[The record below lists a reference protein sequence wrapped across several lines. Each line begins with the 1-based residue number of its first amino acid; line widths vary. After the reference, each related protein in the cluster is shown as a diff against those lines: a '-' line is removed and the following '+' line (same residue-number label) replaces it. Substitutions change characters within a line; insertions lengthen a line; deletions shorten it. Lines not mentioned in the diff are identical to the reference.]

1 MGQSCVLEAARS
13 AAPRGARTGDGFGCD
28 PLPRKQVVDAGPR
41 AVGRVPGW
49 VCAPKAVHQE
59 VSAALIEREAAAPEA
74 RRSPS
79 RAGFLLDPNL
89 ERETGFEPAT
99 LCLGSIIPYALCY
112 RRGNKAKCC
121 PVICSCTGLCGSV
134 RNQGPWP
141 IRRLIRSSRH
151 LVSDSKRGCFSS
163 RSWPNS
169 GPSPEF

>member
-1 MGQSCVLEAARS
+1 MGQSCVPEAARS

-59 VSAALIEREAAAPEA
+59 VSAALIEREAAAPEV

-112 RRGNKAKCC
+112 RRGNKAKFC
-121 PVICSCTGLCGSV
+121 PVICSCAALFAGCCWRRALSSDRTTSV
-134 RNQGPWP
+134 PAAAPALAHRMSRQ
-141 IRRLIRSSRH
+141 RR
-151 LVSDSKRGCFSS
+151 
-163 RSWPNS
+163 WW
-169 GPSPEF
+169 

>member
-1 MGQSCVLEAARS
+1 MGQSCVPEAARS

-89 ERETGFEPAT
+89 ERETGFEPGPSAWEALSPMRCAT
-99 LCLGSIIPYALCY
+99 DVGTKRNFVQLYALAQRCLL
-112 RRGNKAKCC
+112 GVVGGE
-121 PVICSCTGLCGSV
+121 P
-134 RNQGPWP
+134 
-141 IRRLIRSSRH
+141 
-151 LVSDSKRGCFSS
+151 
-163 RSWPNS
+163 
-169 GPSPEF
+169 